1 MEFACTSSAY
11 SREERRLESIW
22 SAASKRLTHHK
33 KRMADDP
40 DSPLIREWTINL
52 RIYTEDEEI
61 KKAELESFRLQRK
74 DQTGELTEK
83 RDLTSETMDE
93 IAAKIVAS
101 NDEEEQLRLAMDHQS
116 YYYKR
121 VKLDTSIRSEKD
133 KMSTHMLE
141 DLGEDQTQEI
151 MAALNNPSPANYARM
166 PKMFSVKEA
175 AKNLK
180 VSLGADVCPN
190 SFDVIPRR
198 RHSPNRERNRFPC
211 RYEGVNPCPWVGGT
225 AHARN
230 HHERN
235 KH

>member
-1 MEFACTSSAY
+1 MPTIPS
-11 SREERRLESIW
+11 
-22 SAASKRLTHHK
+22 
-33 KRMADDP
+33 P
-40 DSPLIREWTINL
+40 PLIPEWTIKL
-52 RIYTEDEEI
+52 RNYTEDDET
-61 KKAELESFRLQRK
+61 KKVELESFRLQRK
-74 DQTGELTEK
+74 DKTEELTEK
-83 RDLTSETMDE
+83 RALTIETMDE
-93 IAAKIVAS
+93 LTAKIVAS
-101 NDEEEQLRLAMDHQS
+101 NDREEQERLARNHQS
-116 YYYKR
+116 YYEKR

-180 VSLGADVCPN
+180 VSLGADVCVSN
-190 SFDVIPRR
+190 FDVIPRR